1 MTDQTYHK
9 KLQNII
15 NNTYLSSINQIL
27 SELHCNYKFQN
38 INKNINKN
46 LDIDINLDINIAAKS
61 NHENIKKSIF
71 SNLKA
76 NNIDITN
83 ITLNINTKI
92 SNHAV
97 KNNIAPIKNVKN
109 IIAIASGKGGV
120 GKSTLCCNLALA
132 LKQEGA
138 KVGILDADIYGPSQ
152 PQMMG
157 SYEKPELDTSNP
169 NKKALYPVIRYGI
182 QTMSMGY
189 LIEKDRAMIWRGPM
203 VSSALQQLIT
213 DTKWDDLDYLLI
225 DLPPGTGDIQL
236 TLSQKI
242 PVTGAVIITTP
253 QDISLLDARRAL
265 KMFDKVKIPNLG
277 IIENMSYHICPNC
290 DFKSNIFGENGGQ
303 NLAQESNINLIGKLP
318 LDIKIRQETDTGLPT
333 VEKSP
338 EHNISQI
345 FKKIATQ
352 ISIEIAKTPK
362 SYAHIM
368 PEIKIKV
375 ADNLKNNTK
384 TNTKINTNINTNI
397 NINTKSNIKTN
408 L

>member
-9 KLQNII
+9 KIQNII
-15 NNTYLSSINQIL
+15 NNTYISSLNNSL
-27 SELHCNYKFQN
+27 SELHYNYRSETSSEKPNNYLNIFIDLKF
-38 INKNINKN
+38 
-46 LDIDINLDINIAAKS
+46 AAQSK
-61 NHENIKKSIF
+61 HEQIKQSIL

-76 NNIDITN
+76 NNINIADIN
-83 ITLNINTKI
+83 LNLNTKI

-97 KNNIAPIKNVKN
+97 KNNVSPIKNVKN

-120 GKSTLCCNLALA
+120 GKSTISSNLALA

-189 LIEKDRAMIWRGPM
+189 LIETDRAMIWRGPM

-213 DTKWDDLDYLLI
+213 DTKWDNLDYLLI

-253 QDISLLDARRAL
+253 QDISLLDARRAV

-290 DFKSNIFGENGGQ
+290 DFKSNIFGEDGGQ
-303 NLAQESNINLIGKLP
+303 NLAQESSINLIGKLP
-318 LDIKIRQETDTGLPT
+318 LDIKIRQETYTGLPT

-345 FKKIATQ
+345 FKDIANQ
-352 ISIEIAKTPK
+352 ISIEISNLPK

-368 PEIKIKV
+368 PKVKIQ
-375 ADNLKNNTK
+375 NTTK
-384 TNTKINTNINTNI
+384 TNTNLNKNK
-397 NINTKSNIKTN
+397 KSDIKTN
-408 L
+408 I

>member
-9 KLQNII
+9 KIQNII
-15 NNTYLSSINQIL
+15 NNTYISSLNNSL
-27 SELHCNYKFQN
+27 SELHYNYRSETSSEKPNNYLNIFIDLKF
-38 INKNINKN
+38 
-46 LDIDINLDINIAAKS
+46 AAQSK
-61 NHENIKKSIF
+61 HEQIKQSIL

-76 NNIDITN
+76 NNINIADIN
-83 ITLNINTKI
+83 LNLNTKI

-97 KNNIAPIKNVKN
+97 KNNVSPIKNVKN

-120 GKSTLCCNLALA
+120 GKSTISSNLALA

-189 LIEKDRAMIWRGPM
+189 LIETDRAMIWRGPM

-213 DTKWDDLDYLLI
+213 DTKWDNLDYLLI

-253 QDISLLDARRAL
+253 QDISLLDARRAV

-290 DFKSNIFGENGGQ
+290 DFKSNIFGEDGGQ
-303 NLAQESNINLIGKLP
+303 NLAQESSINLIGKLP

-345 FKKIATQ
+345 FKDIANQ
-352 ISIEIAKTPK
+352 ISIEISNLPK

-368 PEIKIKV
+368 PKVKIQ
-375 ADNLKNNTK
+375 NTTK
-384 TNTKINTNINTNI
+384 TNTNLNKNK
-397 NINTKSNIKTN
+397 KSDIKTN
-408 L
+408 I